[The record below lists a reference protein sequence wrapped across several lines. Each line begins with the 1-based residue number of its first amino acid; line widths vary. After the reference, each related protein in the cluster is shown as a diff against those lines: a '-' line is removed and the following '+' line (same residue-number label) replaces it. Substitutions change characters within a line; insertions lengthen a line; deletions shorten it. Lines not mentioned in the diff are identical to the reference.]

1 MAWSRG
7 NVQLPTQASRD
18 GQLVAGM
25 PGVLPVQESL
35 SFAPGARHNR
45 YVATDQ
51 GWYVNQEACKIVRL
65 RGRPRATIQ
74 KGCAGAEC
82 KVPPRAKRLRLHQII
97 AQPAYISAPLKG
109 VITPDLGPVVDHID
123 VGLTPVPWLRSEE
136 HTSELQSRENLVC

>member
-97 AQPAYISAPLKG
+97 AQPASFSAPPKG
-109 VITPDLGPVVDHID
+109 VITPSLLP
-123 VGLTPVPWLRSEE
+123 LRVPIHLC
-136 HTSELQSRENLVC
+136 LQP

>member
-51 GWYVNQEACKIVRL
+51 GWSVNQEACKIVRL
-65 RGRPRATIQ
+65 RGRPRATIK

-82 KVPPRAKRLRLHQII
+82 KVPPSANRLRLHQII
-97 AQPAYISAPLKG
+97 SPPPYISAPPTRTITSDHGSFRVYCG
-109 VITPDLGPVVDHID
+109 VDRTHVL
-123 VGLTPVPWLRSEE
+123 W
-136 HTSELQSRENLVC
+136 